1 MTIQIPT
8 LGQVYSWQPETLT
21 QAGNDLE
28 AAGKNFSDRMA
39 EAQRAVD
46 NTALR
51 WQGNAASAASARA
64 LTEFLAAS
72 RAFRAADAVA
82 QSFISAGSTIAGYKA
97 ALVKIHGEA
106 SSAGMS
112 VWPDGGVTA
121 PDFPNAK
128 TDAVAAMVQGNLNR
142 AAADFQTRLKEQ
154 LANAGSAIAAAKATI
169 AAGLD
174 DLAAHGGPG
183 GGKDSGGTP
192 LSGPAGAAL
201 GKKIHDAVASG
212 QPIPPELLTELGE
225 DMKASGVPPEQLAAY
240 LQGNGATIPAAT
252 QEFTQ
257 QFFNNAGADGFIA
270 ASEQLKTQGPAGQ
283 TSAAA
288 MSNALLMLSDEKVG
302 TGRDGN
308 GKPTS
313 PGSYDRLPTD
323 IKQLISTRVG
333 TQGPDANTQQYP
345 DMGQRPENA
354 NMNAFLTKQNK
365 LLDALGMSDQGIEP
379 GTKTSTELYRQGSH
393 LAWQQTH
400 NNQLNPDSGY
410 PLDDSISKSVEI
422 AARNHEGTTAI
433 LTGQGG
439 PEILGS
445 GYHSDTD
452 VMPLL
457 QRHWPDGPNGPAINS
472 MLDWIH
478 QDAQVT
484 VAPGD
489 PHYQSQLTNAELAG
503 RSAHGLSQI
512 LSTTHSS
519 DGTNNF
525 NVLSTG
531 ENSADLK
538 VPHGAQMTPGVAQHV
553 AGALAPYVGNMAG
566 AAENLTGTH
575 GFGAL
580 NPVESTRIFTLLDGD
595 PKAAAI
601 INGAA
606 IAQAHNFDRAFALGQ
621 GGPELALESG
631 RLRGLVEGGIAAE
644 SGLHGYDDQSA
655 SAHRKEQLGAGFMTA
670 KEYIN
675 LGVKALPYEKY
686 VWSPMANSIEAFLKD
701 PTVGAINDKPS
712 TPYPAISY
720 DNFDLTEQQTDVR
733 ADAGRRYTMLQSL
746 VDAGRV
752 DPNALP
758 GNFTDHGALKP
769 FEDLKSGDL
778 ASVPKILEG
787 AGLNRDD
794 SNQYV
799 IDARS
804 GDNEINQI
812 VFGGNMTTADQQ
824 LFVSVLRG
832 DKVPA
837 HVNQWK

>member
-8 LGQVYSWQPETLT
+8 VSQVFSWKPETLT
-21 QAGNDLE
+21 QAGNDVE

-46 NTALR
+46 NTALH

-72 RAFRAADAVA
+72 KAFRAADAVA
-82 QSFISAGSTIAGYKA
+82 QSFTSAGSAIAGYQA
-97 ALVKIHGEA
+97 AVVKIYGEA
-106 SSAGMS
+106 TGAGMS

-121 PDFPNAK
+121 PEFPNAK
-128 TDAVAAMVQGNLNR
+128 TDAVAAMMQGNLNR
-142 AAADFQTRLKEQ
+142 AAADYQTRLKEQ
-154 LANAGSAIAAAKATI
+154 LANAGSAVAAAKATI
-169 AAGLD
+169 TAGLA

-183 GGKDSGGTP
+183 GGKDGGGTA

-201 GKKIHDAVASG
+201 GKKIHDAIASG

-225 DMKASGVPPEQLAAY
+225 DMKASGIPPEQLAAY

-257 QFFNNAGADGFIA
+257 QFFNSAGADGFIA
-270 ASEQLKTQGPAGQ
+270 ASEQLKAQGPGGQ
-283 TSAAA
+283 ASAAA

-302 TGRDGN
+302 TGVGAN

-313 PGSYDRLPTD
+313 PGGYDRLPPD
-323 IKQLISTRVG
+323 VRQLISTRAG

-345 DMGQRPENA
+345 DMGQRPESA

-365 LLDALGMSDQGIEP
+365 FLDALGMSDQGIEP

-422 AARNHEGTTAI
+422 ASRNHEGTTAI

-439 PEILGS
+439 PEVLGS
-445 GYHSDTD
+445 GYHPDTD

-457 QRHWPDGPNGPAINS
+457 QRHWPDGTNGPAINS

-484 VAPGD
+484 VPPGD
-489 PHYQSQLTNAELAG
+489 PHYQSQLNDANLAG
-503 RSAHGLSQI
+503 KSAQGLAQI

-531 ENSADLK
+531 ENSADVK
-538 VPHGAQMTPGVAQHV
+538 MPHGGQMTPQVAQHV

-566 AAENLTGTH
+566 APENLTGTH
-575 GFGAL
+575 GFGTL
-580 NPVESTRIFTLLDGD
+580 NPVESTRVFTLLDGD

-606 IAQAHNFDRAFALGQ
+606 IAQAHQFDSAFALGQ
-621 GGPELALESG
+621 GGPELALDSG

-655 SAHRKEQLGAGFMTA
+655 SDHRKERLGAGFMTA

-712 TPYPAISY
+712 TPYPAINY
-720 DNFDLTEQQTDVR
+720 DNLDLTEVQTDSR
-733 ADAGRRYTMLQSL
+733 ASAGRRYTMLEAL
-746 VDAGRV
+746 VDSGRI
-752 DPNALP
+752 DPHALP
-758 GNFTDHGALKP
+758 GNLADNGTLKP
-769 FEDLKSGDL
+769 FEQIKSADATL
-778 ASVPKILEG
+778 IPQILEG
-787 AGLNRDD
+787 AGVNPNRL
-794 SNQYV
+794 NQYMD
-799 IDARS
+799 DAHT
-804 GDNEINQI
+804 GDNEVNQI

-832 DKVPA
+832 DKVPTA
-837 HVNQWK
+837 ANQWK